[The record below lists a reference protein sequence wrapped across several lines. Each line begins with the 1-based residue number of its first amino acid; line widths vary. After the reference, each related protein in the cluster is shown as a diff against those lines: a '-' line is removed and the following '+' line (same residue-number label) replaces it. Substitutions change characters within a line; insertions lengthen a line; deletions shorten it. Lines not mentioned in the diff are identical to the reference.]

1 MSGEAFMAASSL
13 LSMAF
18 GAVWACEYAHQQRW
32 GWCWMQAA
40 LAIGS
45 AFGAVNNLLAAVRA

>member
-1 MSGEAFMAASSL
+1 MAASSL